1 MTDNTYSGT
10 LKFKDVDFV
19 FVFDGSELVLIP
31 PKERKNDIMWGWL
44 KKEICPGVYTSGD
57 PLTVDVPYLDGFCNE
72 TSKRL
77 IFLTREESTVGSRN
91 STLYINVAG
100 YLECSPNTN
109 GFCRMTLSGR
119 ALNYIHPVNR
129 AFSQVFDSDDLTEK
143 GIISIRTNGFDR
155 TSTVKR
161 AFRFEGRD
169 IAAYFSVGWTCSMK
183 ISTPPITLNSS
194 MIFEFDETD
203 DYWFF
208 YRLWHAAEDF
218 LQLLQPLGVR
228 VAPFWLQL
236 PASFGPQRLAELV
249 SFIDA
254 LQRPLAV
261 EVRHPEFFAR
271 GDAERLLNRLLMDR
285 GVERICLDPRALFSC
300 TSTDPAVLHAQS
312 KKPKV
317 PPRPAA
323 FTQFPQVRFIGRPEL
338 EANDPYLLPWI
349 EKVAGWI
356 EEGRTPYVF
365 LHTPDNHRAPE
376 LARRF
381 HQQLSERLPGLPA
394 LPELHPPQS
403 REQLGLL

>member
-1 MTDNTYSGT
+1 MIELPYYLGCPSWSENAWREGLYPQNARPA
-10 LKFKDVDFV
+10 DFL
-19 FVFDGSELVLIP
+19 S
-31 PKERKNDIMWGWL
+31 
-44 KKEICPGVYTSGD
+44 
-57 PLTVDVPYLDGFCNE
+57 
-72 TSKRL
+72 
-77 IFLTREESTVGSRN
+77 
-91 STLYINVAG
+91 LYA
-100 YLECSPNTN
+100 
-109 GFCRMTLSGR
+109 
-119 ALNYIHPVNR
+119 
-129 AFSQVFDSDDLTEK
+129 QVFNAVEGNTTFYARPAPTTVQRWAHSLPEHFRLTAK
-143 GIISIRTNGFDR
+143 FP
-155 TSTVKR
+155 
-161 AFRFEGRD
+161 RD
-169 IAAYFSVGWTCSMK
+169 ISHGGD
-183 ISTPPITLNSS
+183 L
-194 MIFEFDETD
+194 
-203 DYWFF
+203 
-208 YRLWHAAEDF
+208 RGQLHAAEDF
-218 LQLLQPLGVR
+218 LQLLQPLGGR

-249 SFIDA
+249 SFMDA

-261 EVRHPEFFAR
+261 EVRHPEFFAK

-300 TSTDPAVLHAQS
+300 DSSDPAVRHAQS
-312 KKPKV
+312 KKPRV

-323 FTQFPQVRFIGRPEL
+323 FTQWPQVRFIGRPEL
-338 EANDPYLLPWI
+338 EANDPYLLPWV